1 MNLIPPPPF
10 RGPPQYPERDGKPLA
25 DNTQQ
30 ARWIVVIF
38 DNLLALFHAMPDV
51 FIAADLLWYAVEG
64 DPGTVTAPDVL
75 VVFGRPRGDRG
86 SYRQWEE
93 DNVPVT
99 VAFEILS
106 PNNTRQ
112 EMADKL
118 AFYDDHGGE
127 EYYLYDPDKNHLTI
141 YRRQGQVLRRVRKVD
156 GFVSPRL
163 RIRFDLS
170 GAEMV
175 VYGPDGQRFLSFEEL
190 QVEHHK
196 LKVDRDRERQQRI
209 AAEERAD
216 RAQQRAARLADL
228 SRKARRQ
235 QASPE
240 ELQELE
246 RLENESAAE
255 A

>member
-1 MNLIPPPPF
+1 
-10 RGPPQYPERDGKPLA
+10 LA
-25 DNTQQ
+25 DNTKQ
-30 ARWIVVIF
+30 ARWIVVLF
-38 DNLLALFHAMPDV
+38 DNLLALFHAIPDV

-64 DPGTVTAPDVL
+64 EPEQRVAPDVL
-75 VVFGRPRGDRG
+75 VVFGRPKGDRG

-99 VAFEILS
+99 VAFEVLS

-118 AFYDDHGGE
+118 AFYDDHGVE
-127 EYYLYDPDKNHLTI
+127 EYYLYDPDKNLLTI

-170 GAEMV
+170 GAEMKV
-175 VYGPDGQRFLSFEEL
+175 LNPDGTPFITFEEL
-190 QVEHHK
+190 AANRQEIVRQ
-196 LKVDRDRERQQRI
+196 RDEV
-209 AAEERAD
+209 AG
-216 RAQQRAARLADL
+216 RLRRLGEL
-228 SRKARRQ
+228 SRKARLQ
-235 QASPE
+235 QASPQ

-246 RLENESAAE
+246 RLESESASPPPG
-255 A
+255 

>member
-1 MNLIPPPPF
+1 
-10 RGPPQYPERDGKPLA
+10 LA
-25 DNTQQ
+25 DNTKQ
-30 ARWIVVIF
+30 ARWIVVLF
-38 DNLLALFHAMPDV
+38 DNLLALFHAIPDV

-64 DPGTVTAPDVL
+64 EPDQRVAPDVL
-75 VVFGRPRGDRG
+75 VVFGRPKGDRG

-118 AFYDDHGGE
+118 AFYDDHGVE
-127 EYYLYDPDKNHLTI
+127 EYYLYDPDKNHLTV

-170 GAEMV
+170 GEEMV
-175 VYGPDGQRFLSFEEL
+175 VFGPDGQRFLSFEEL
-190 QVEHHK
+190 QAEHQK
-196 LKVDRDRERQQRI
+196 LKADQDRMEQQRI
-209 AAEERAD
+209 AAEQRAEHAQQQAD
-216 RAQQRAARLADL
+216 KAQKQAKKAQQQAEKVQQRAAQLAHL
-228 SRKARRQ
+228 SRKARLQ
-235 QASPE
+235 QATPQ
-240 ELQELE
+240 ELLELE